1 MWLMTAVLLFFQAAT
16 PASEGLKAL
25 EESRYE
31 AAVQAFTKAIE
42 ADPADYSAHFNLGLA
57 YSFLEKDSEGIAEY
71 RKTLELKPG
80 LYQAELNAGILLLRQ
95 KKPGEAMPL
104 LADAAS
110 QKPAEYRPRYY
121 LAEAQ
126 FANGAAAQAAES
138 YRAALASDAKSAAAE
153 VGLGRA
159 LAQQGNLADAA
170 AHFRKA
176 AELDPKYRDSLL
188 ELAAL
193 YEKGGQKTEALEI
206 YKQFSGNAAV
216 EERMGELL
224 LDSKQYAEAIP
235 RLENAYSQSPTE
247 ANRVGLAMAYLFNQQ
262 LDKAAPLLDQA
273 VTQSPGNF
281 DLRIMYAHALR
292 DQKRYPQAARQ
303 FQEALKLQPN
313 AGHTW
318 DELGGVLYLAEDFQP
333 ALAAFDRAHELGEN
347 LAGNWFM
354 RAIILEKLHQLKP
367 ALDAYQ
373 QFLSMSHDQ
382 NPDQEFQA
390 RQRVRII
397 QRELEKR

>member
-1 MWLMTAVLLFFQAAT
+1 MWLTTAALLFWQAAN

-80 LYQAELNAGILLLRQ
+80 LYQAELNAGILLVRQ
-95 KKPGEAMPL
+95 KKPGEALTL

-126 FANGAAAQAAES
+126 LANGNAAQAAES
-138 YRAALASDAKSAAAE
+138 YHAALASDAKSAAAE
-153 VGLGRA
+153 LGLGRA
-159 LAQQGNLADAA
+159 LAQQGNLPDAA
-170 AHFRKA
+170 SHFRKA

-206 YKQFSGNAAV
+206 YKQFPGNAAV

-262 LDKAAPLLDQA
+262 LDKAVPLLDQA

-281 DLRIMYAHALR
+281 NMRIMYAHALR

-318 DELGGVLYLAEDFQP
+318 DELGGVLYMAEDFQP
-333 ALAAFDRAHELGEN
+333 ALAAFERAHELGEN

-354 RAIILEKLHQLKP
+354 RAIILDKLHQLKP
-367 ALDAYQ
+367 AVDAYQ

-382 NPDQEFQA
+382 SPDQEFQA